1 MYKRQVLAAAHARLY
16 KSATARTGRGVCGA
30 LYFRPRL
37 HGAGAQNLPAPF
49 FPGRFKAGAAQPLQN
64 SGACRG
70 VAASQEE
77 YAAAPG
83 AACACRTI
91 PERRL
96 FSSRPSAA
104 GGLLHPVPEAKAFY
118 RLPPPD
124 TPAACPQWEFCAPH
138 NKMLHKKRRRK
149 SAPALLSFRL
159 FAPCFQCQGYSTSQ
173 QGYRKRAL
181 HEDICLNAGFYSNST
196 VAGRCV

>member
-1 MYKRQVLAAAHARLY
+1 MPACIKAPLRAPASVCA
-16 KSATARTGRGVCGA
+16 GRCISGPGCMVQA
-30 LYFRPRL
+30 PKIFRC
-37 HGAGAQNLPAPF
+37 PF
-49 FPGRFKAGAAQPLQN
+49 FRGASKPGAAQPLQN

-159 FAPCFQCQGYSTSQ
+159 FAPCFQCKGYSTSQ
-173 QGYRKRAL
+173 QGYRKRAP

-196 VAGRCV
+196 KPN